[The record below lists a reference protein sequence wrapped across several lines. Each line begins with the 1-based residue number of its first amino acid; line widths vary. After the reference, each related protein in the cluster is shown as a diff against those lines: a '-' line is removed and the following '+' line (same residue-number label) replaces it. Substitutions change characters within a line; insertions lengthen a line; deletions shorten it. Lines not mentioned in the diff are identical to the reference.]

1 MILFGQG
8 NRRPVS
14 SARAPAS
21 KTAATLR
28 LVLKQILRLS
38 PQAVAAMPMQTVNV
52 LPSQP
57 LLFQKKA
64 VAADRGAMLLK
75 LQKLRHCAQHAQ
87 QAELTAAFAYWA
99 SSLAPASPPPAPI
112 SPPSSSSPSTAT
124 ASLLRQASQGKRT
137 LQQLDALRRL
147 AEHEPRALT
156 ERALELWRAFVGS
169 PPARRPPRLSIPQQ
183 AAANGSGDGEGSN
196 GARPTLG
203 LVLPPR
209 EGAADEH
216 ARAAR
221 RRRHARADRALRREH
236 ARGGA
241 ETFRGD
247 GSETARGGRNPFAA
261 GASPDSHRG
270 GRATW
275 RTPRSDGLPT
285 WRDEHDDLLREGP
298 TGDEGEEE
306 AMAEAAMEAAEA
318 AAAAAAAEAAMEASL
333 GSAKDAVAVSRADL
347 ATLVEYARARAPR
360 PAAGSA
366 RPPLSRRRHALR
378 TPALRRRGRRRRQ
391 RRAAAALR
399 RGGRPAHADGL
410 GRGAACRAARLE
422 GRDWLAA
429 TWLGARA
436 ATTAGGRAR
445 VPSRAER
452 EPAMRTWRAA
462 ADWLGGT
469 AAQGRRLAEAEAEA
483 AARGRA
489 LKDAREELKSQP
501 AQFERERQL
510 LQRRLDGARED
521 AAAAQEAASRL
532 RATLSELQ
540 AGAEAFRDEGPGAE
554 AGLRQRI
561 AQLTAHVAELEAG
574 APRSAESN
582 ARDAAEVRGAAASVA
597 GHRPRGRRRR
607 LQPSAR
613 LEHASGSGAAARALL
628 AGGSGVQS
636 WWCRSGRRCA
646 RVRCGASC
654 WGETRSCGL
663 AIAAWRARRRR
674 WRCERRCEP
683 T

>member
-1 MILFGQG
+1 
-8 NRRPVS
+8 
-14 SARAPAS
+14 
-21 KTAATLR
+21 
-28 LVLKQILRLS
+28 
-38 PQAVAAMPMQTVNV
+38 MQTVNV

-64 VAADRGAMLLK
+64 IAADRGAMLLK

-87 QAELTAAFAYWA
+87 QAELTAAFAHWA

-112 SPPSSSSPSTAT
+112 SPPSSPSPSTAT

-183 AAANGSGDGEGSN
+183 AAANGSADGEGSN

-209 EGAADEH
+209 EAPQMSMLAP
-216 ARAAR
+216 
-221 RRRHARADRALRREH
+221 RADVGMRAPTARFGGST

-298 TGDEGEEE
+298 PGDEGEEE

-347 ATLVEYARARAPR
+347 ATLVEYARAARASPGGR
-360 PAAGSA
+360 VGSPAVSTGAATPSERRLSADAGAADVSGG
-366 RPPLSRRRHALR
+366 PQLLSVAADDLR
-378 TPALRRRGRRRRQ
+378 TLMDSV
-391 RRAAAALR
+391 AALR
-399 RGGRPAHADGL
+399 
-410 GRGAACRAARLE
+410 
-422 GRDWLAA
+422 
-429 TWLGARA
+429 
-436 ATTAGGRAR
+436 
-445 VPSRAER
+445 AE
-452 EPAMRTWRAA
+452 
-462 ADWLGGT
+462 
-469 AAQGRRLAEAEAEA
+469 Q
-483 AARGRA
+483 
-489 LKDAREELKSQP
+489 
-501 AQFERERQL
+501 
-510 LQRRLDGARED
+510 
-521 AAAAQEAASRL
+521 
-532 RATLSELQ
+532 
-540 AGAEAFRDEGPGAE
+540 
-554 AGLRQRI
+554 
-561 AQLTAHVAELEAG
+561 
-574 APRSAESN
+574 
-582 ARDAAEVRGAAASVA
+582 
-597 GHRPRGRRRR
+597 
-607 LQPSAR
+607 
-613 LEHASGSGAAARALL
+613 
-628 AGGSGVQS
+628 
-636 WWCRSGRRCA
+636 C
-646 RVRCGASC
+646 
-654 WGETRSCGL
+654 
-663 AIAAWRARRRR
+663 
-674 WRCERRCEP
+674 
-683 T
+683 